1 MADTGLGGVS
11 PERWRRINDT
21 LDEALDL
28 APELRPGF
36 LAQAC
41 GGDAALRT
49 EVEQLLRS
57 CESTGGLLDAPAPGL
72 AAALAGGEPGLPE
85 GTLVGPY
92 RIVRELASG
101 GMGTVYLAERDDPR
115 LRQRVALKMVRQGLH
130 ADYLVRRFLEERQI
144 LASLEHP
151 GIARLMDGAVTPAGV
166 PWFAMEYVEGVP
178 LDEYCDR
185 HRLGVDERLRLFAQ
199 VCDAVQYAHRNLVAH
214 RDLKP
219 SNILVTDSGQP
230 KLLDFGIA
238 RLVAGGERVADDR
251 TGIGPRLLTPE
262 YASPEQLRGEPVS
275 TATDVYSLGVILY
288 HLLTGQRP
296 YRPSGESRWELPGAL
311 LGAPERPS
319 AAAAGDEA
327 GEAAAARGTTPARL
341 ARRLAGDLDAIVLKA
356 MRPEPGQRYATAEQL
371 AADLRRHAAGLPV
384 AARADTRWYRVR
396 KFVSRHRAGVAAS
409 AAALVLLMGFALV
422 TRVQALRIAAERDRA
437 QQVESFLLGLFDRS
451 DLYQGSTRAVTV
463 RDLLDRGAAEIAD
476 VRQPEVRWRLQLALG
491 HAYYGQGDYGRAI
504 ALLDSSYTA
513 LRKLRGE
520 RHQETIG
527 IANQLANVLRVA
539 GRYDRAQAL
548 YRVILDARRR
558 ELGSGS
564 VEVARSLNGLAM
576 VLRMQ
581 GRYAEAE
588 GLLREALAIDR
599 AHAHEAPSGLPQT
612 LNNLGHVM
620 RESGRLAE
628 AEPLHRESL
637 AVRRAVWGPEH
648 FEVTVS
654 LANLAGVLRD
664 RGDHAGADT
673 LYRRVLALRLRLA
686 GEEHP
691 DLAMDRAGYAQLLHL
706 RGDLAGAEVL
716 YRRALAVQR
725 RVLPTGHALTATT
738 LTGLGALL
746 VDRSRPAEALPLLEE
761 ARAARRAALP
771 PGHWYVAETESALG
785 ACLSVLGRRT
795 EGERLLVRSAAVLE
809 TALGGES
816 TLARAARQRIADHRR
831 QARRGNAA
839 AE

>member
-1 MADTGLGGVS
+1 MADARPGLDGVS

-28 APELRPGF
+28 APDQRDGF
-36 LAQAC
+36 LARAC
-41 GGDAALRT
+41 GDDATLRT
-49 EVEQLLRS
+49 EVEQLLAS
-57 CESTGGLLDAPAPGL
+57 CESTGGLLDASAPGL
-72 AAALAGGEPGLPE
+72 AAALAGEPGLPE

-115 LRQRVALKMVRQGLH
+115 LRQRVALKMVHQGLH

-178 LDEYCDR
+178 LDDYCDR

-219 SNILVTDSGQP
+219 SNILVTESGQP

-238 RLVAGGERVADDR
+238 RLVAGGESPADDR

-275 TATDVYSLGVILY
+275 TATDVYSLGVTLY

-296 YRPSGESRWELPGAL
+296 YRHRGESRWELPGAL
-311 LGAPERPS
+311 LGPPERPS
-319 AAAAGDEA
+319 ALAAAGNDA
-327 GEAAAARGTTPARL
+327 GETAAARGTTPARL

-371 AADLRRHAAGLPV
+371 AADLRRHASGLPV
-384 AARADTRWYRVR
+384 GARADTRWYRVR

-409 AAALVLLMGFALV
+409 AAALVLLMGFAVV
-422 TRVQALRIAAERDRA
+422 TRVQAMRIAAERDRA
-437 QQVESFLLGLFDRS
+437 QQVEAFLLGLFHRS
-451 DLYQGSTRAVTV
+451 DLHQGSTQAVTV

-491 HAYYGQGDYGRAI
+491 HAYYGQGDYGRAV
-504 ALLDSSYTA
+504 ALMDSSYMA
-513 LRKLRGE
+513 LRRLRGE
-520 RHQETIG
+520 RDQETLA

-588 GLLREALAIDR
+588 GLLREALSIDR
-599 AHAHEAPSGLPQT
+599 TLARTEPTGLPQT

-620 RESGRLAE
+620 RESGRLREAE
-628 AEPLHRESL
+628 ALHRESL

-673 LYRRVLALRLRLA
+673 LYRQVLALRLRLA

-706 RGDLAGAEVL
+706 RGDLERAEAL

-725 RVLPTGHALTATT
+725 RVLPPGHALTATT

-746 VDRSRPAEALPLLEE
+746 VDRNRPAEALLLLEE
-761 ARAARRAALP
+761 ALAVRRAALP

-785 ACLSVLGRRT
+785 ACLAALGRRP
-795 EGERLLVRSAAVLE
+795 EAEPLLVRSAAVLE
-809 TALGGES
+809 TALGRES
-816 TLARAARQRIADHRR
+816 TLARTARRRIADHR
-831 QARRGNAA
+831 QAG
-839 AE
+839 

>member
-1 MADTGLGGVS
+1 V
-11 PERWRRINDT
+11 
-21 LDEALDL
+21 
-28 APELRPGF
+28 
-36 LAQAC
+36 
-41 GGDAALRT
+41 
-49 EVEQLLRS
+49 
-57 CESTGGLLDAPAPGL
+57 PGL
-72 AAALAGGEPGLPE
+72 AGTLGEGEPGLPE

-92 RIVRELASG
+92 RIVRALASG

-151 GIARLMDGAVTPAGV
+151 GIARLMDGAVTPEGV
-166 PWFAMEYVEGVP
+166 PWFAMEYVEGIP
-178 LDEYCDR
+178 LDEHCDR

-219 SNILVTDSGQP
+219 SNILVTESGQP

-238 RLVAGGERVADDR
+238 RLVAGGAPAADDR

-288 HLLTGQRP
+288 QLLTGQRP
-296 YRPSGESRWELPGAL
+296 YRPRGESPWELPGAL

-319 AAAAGDEA
+319 AVAGAGEDA

-384 AARADTRWYRVR
+384 GARADTRWYRVR

-409 AAALVLLMGFALV
+409 AAALVLLMGFAVV
-422 TRVQALRIAAERDRA
+422 TRVQAMRIAAERDRA

-451 DLYQGSTRAVTV
+451 NLYQGSTRAVTV
-463 RDLLDRGAAEIAD
+463 RDLLDRGAADIAD

-504 ALLDSSYTA
+504 ALMDSSYAA

-520 RHQETIG
+520 RHQETIA
-527 IANQLANVLRVA
+527 IANQLGNVLRVA

-558 ELGSGS
+558 ALGSGS

-588 GLLREALAIDR
+588 RLLREALTIDR
-599 AHAHEAPSGLPQT
+599 AHSGDAPSGLPQT

-620 RESGRLAE
+620 RESGRLSEAE
-628 AEPLHRESL
+628 ALHRESL

-673 LYRRVLALRLRLA
+673 LYRQVLALRRRLA

-706 RGDLAGAEVL
+706 RGDLAGAEAL
-716 YRRALAVQR
+716 YRRALGVQR
-725 RVLPTGHALTATT
+725 RVLPPGHALTATT

-746 VDRSRPAEALPLLEE
+746 VDRNRPAGALPLLEE
-761 ARAARRAALP
+761 ALAARRAALP

-785 ACLSVLGRRT
+785 ACLSALGRRA
-795 EGERLLVRSAAVLE
+795 EAAPLLLRSASVLE
-809 TALGGES
+809 TALGPES
-816 TLARAARQRIADHRR
+816 TLARAARQRIDDHRLR
-831 QARRGNAA
+831 AGLGNAGTG
-839 AE
+839 

>member
-1 MADTGLGGVS
+1 MADAGPGLDRVS

-28 APELRPGF
+28 APELRAGF
-36 LAQAC
+36 LARSC
-41 GGDAALRT
+41 GDDAALRT

-72 AAALAGGEPGLPE
+72 AAALAGGGEPGLPE

-199 VCDAVQYAHRNLVAH
+199 VCEAVQYAHRNLVAH

-219 SNILVTDSGQP
+219 CNILVTESGQP

-238 RLVAGGERVADDR
+238 RLVAGGAPAADDR

-288 HLLTGQRP
+288 QLLTGRRP
-296 YRPSGESRWELPGAL
+296 YRPRGESRWELPGAL
-311 LGAPERPS
+311 LGPPERPS
-319 AAAAGDEA
+319 AVAAAREDV

-371 AADLRRHAAGLPV
+371 AADLRRHATGLPV
-384 AARADTRWYRVR
+384 AARVDTRWYRVR

-409 AAALVLLMGFALV
+409 LAALVLLMGFAVV
-422 TRVQALRIAAERDRA
+422 TRVQAMRIAAERDRA

-520 RHQETIG
+520 RDQETIA

-558 ELGSGS
+558 EMGAES

-588 GLLREALAIDR
+588 RLLREALAIDR
-599 AHAHEAPSGLPQT
+599 AHARDAPTGLPQT

-620 RESGRLAE
+620 RESGRLREAE
-628 AEPLHRESL
+628 ALHRESL

-664 RGDHAGADT
+664 RGDQAGADT
-673 LYRRVLALRLRLA
+673 LYRQVLALRRRLA

-706 RGDLAGAEVL
+706 RGDLEGAEVL
-716 YRRALAVQR
+716 YRRALDVQR
-725 RVLPTGHALTATT
+725 RVLPPGHALTATT

-746 VDRSRPAEALPLLEE
+746 VVRNRPADALPLLEE
-761 ARAARRAALP
+761 ALAARRTALP

-785 ACLSVLGRRT
+785 ACLSALGRPA
-795 EGERLLVRSAAVLE
+795 EGEPLLVRSAVVLE
-809 TALGGES
+809 SALGRES
-816 TLARAARQRIADHRR
+816 TLARAALQRIGDHRR
-831 QARRGNAA
+831 RAG
-839 AE
+839 

>member
-1 MADTGLGGVS
+1 MADAGGLGGVT

-28 APELRPGF
+28 APDQRDGF
-36 LAQAC
+36 LARAC
-41 GGDAALRT
+41 GDDAALRT

-72 AAALAGGEPGLPE
+72 AAALADGEPGVSE

-151 GIARLMDGAVTPAGV
+151 GIARLLDGAVTAAGV

-219 SNILVTDSGQP
+219 SNILVTESGQP

-238 RLVAGGERVADDR
+238 RLVAGGEAPADGER
-251 TGIGPRLLTPE
+251 TAIGPRLLTPE

-275 TATDVYSLGVILY
+275 TVTDVYSLGVILY
-288 HLLTGQRP
+288 GLLTGRRP
-296 YRPSGESRWELPGAL
+296 YRPRGESRWELPGAL
-311 LGAPERPS
+311 LGPPERPS
-319 AAAAGDEA
+319 ALAAAGEEA
-327 GEAAAARGTTPARL
+327 GEAAASRGTTPARL
-341 ARRLAGDLDAIVLKA
+341 ARRLMGDLDAIVLKA

-384 AARADTRWYRVR
+384 GARADTRWYRVR

-409 AAALVLLMGFALV
+409 AAALVLLMGFAVV
-422 TRVQALRIAAERDRA
+422 TRVQAMRIAAERDRA

-504 ALLDSSYTA
+504 ALLDSSYAA
-513 LRKLRGE
+513 LRRLRGE
-520 RHQETIG
+520 RDQETIA

-558 ELGSGS
+558 ELGAGS

-581 GRYAEAE
+581 GRYTEAE

-599 AHAHEAPSGLPQT
+599 MHAADAPSGLPQT

-620 RESGRLAE
+620 RESGRLGDAE
-628 AEPLHRESL
+628 ALHRESL

-664 RGDHAGADT
+664 RGDHSGADT
-673 LYRRVLALRLRLA
+673 LYRQVLALRLRLA

-706 RGDLAGAEVL
+706 RGDLEGGEAL
-716 YRRALAVQR
+716 YRRALTVQR
-725 RVLPTGHALTATT
+725 QVLPPGHALTATT

-746 VDRSRPAEALPLLEE
+746 VDRDRPAEALPLLQE
-761 ARAARRAALP
+761 ALAARRGALP

-785 ACLSVLGRRT
+785 A
-795 EGERLLVRSAAVLE
+795 
-809 TALGGES
+809 
-816 TLARAARQRIADHRR
+816 
-831 QARRGNAA
+831 
-839 AE
+839 